1 MENIILT
8 EICKKCAECCKNYPF
23 VCLSEN
29 EINSIKK
36 LTGLPAEVFTIP
48 KGKEIEEYFLQ
59 FQENGYC
66 FFLKE
71 SNGVFS
77 CAVYEAR
84 PGICKNYPSNPIQK
98 EVCAAHSEKFLS
110 TILG

>member
-23 VCLSEN
+23 VCLSEK
-29 EINSIKK
+29 EIDSIKK

-66 FFLKE
+66 FFLNE
-71 SNGVFS
+71 NNGNYMVSFKQRVGS
-77 CAVYEAR
+77 CFYSF
-84 PGICKNYPSNPIQK
+84 Y
-98 EVCAAHSEKFLS
+98 F
-110 TILG
+110 